1 MKAQSTAILTSATTL
16 IVGAAFAACVA
27 LSVSKP
33 QATQRIE
40 NAPSTVQTVTFTE
53 QEVPRVMGYSQR
65 LIQTVSFEEKE
76 VPMVLIERQSKRA
89 ALARK

>member
-33 QATQRIE
+33 QATQRIKS
-40 NAPSTVQTVTFTE
+40 APATAQTVTFTE
-53 QEVPRVMGYSQR
+53 QEVPHVMGYPQR
-65 LIQTVSFEEKE
+65 RIQTVSFEEKE
-76 VPMVLIERQSKRA
+76 VPMVLIERPSKPA
-89 ALARK
+89 TLARK